1 MKNQREDMESH
12 NTETICY
19 CFGYTRQDILEDI
32 EKNMGRSTVMERIMA
47 EKKRGSCRCKEQ
59 NPRGR

>member
-1 MKNQREDMESH
+1 MESH